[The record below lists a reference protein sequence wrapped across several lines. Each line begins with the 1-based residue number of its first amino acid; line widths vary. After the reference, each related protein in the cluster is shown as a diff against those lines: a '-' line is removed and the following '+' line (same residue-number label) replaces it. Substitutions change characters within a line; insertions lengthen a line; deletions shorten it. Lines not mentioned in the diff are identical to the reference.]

1 MRNENFDIPVT
12 VETDAAGRERVVT
25 DTIQAAE
32 ILLRRWPDDG
42 RGQKYKAAL
51 RACMDAMEQR
61 RAVASARRPS
71 LPPPRTRISSSA
83 PAAARTDPPLTI
95 PA

>member
-61 RAVASARRPS
+61 RAVTSARK
-71 LPPPRTRISSSA
+71 A
-83 PAAARTDPPLTI
+83 FVEAAKDAHIFVR
-95 PA
+95 AGSRAN

>member
-61 RAVASARRPS
+61 SAVASARK
-71 LPPPRTRISSSA
+71 A
-83 PAAARTDPPLTI
+83 FVAAAKDAHIFVR
-95 PA
+95 AGSRAN

>member
-12 VETDAAGRERVVT
+12 IETEATGRERVVT

-42 RGQKYKAAL
+42 RGQKYRAAL

-61 RAVASARRPS
+61 RAVASARK
-71 LPPPRTRISSSA
+71 A
-83 PAAARTDPPLTI
+83 FVAAAKDAHIFVR
-95 PA
+95 AGSRAN

>member
-1 MRNENFDIPVT
+1 MRNENFDIPIT
-12 VETDAAGRERVVT
+12 VETPEIDAAARERVVT

-42 RGQKYKAAL
+42 RGQKYRAAL

-61 RAVASARRPS
+61 RAVASARKAFVEAAKDAHIFVRAGARPH
-71 LPPPRTRISSSA
+71 
-83 PAAARTDPPLTI
+83 
-95 PA
+95 

>member
-12 VETDAAGRERVVT
+12 IETEAAGRERVVT

-61 RAVASARRPS
+61 RAVASARK
-71 LPPPRTRISSSA
+71 A
-83 PAAARTDPPLTI
+83 FVAAAKDAHIFVRSGSR
-95 PA
+95 AN

>member
-12 VETDAAGRERVVT
+12 VETDAPGRERVVT

-61 RAVASARRPS
+61 RAVASARK
-71 LPPPRTRISSSA
+71 A
-83 PAAARTDPPLTI
+83 FVAAAKDAHIFVR
-95 PA
+95 AGSRAH

>member
-12 VETDAAGRERVVT
+12 IETEAADRERVVT

-61 RAVASARRPS
+61 RAVASARK
-71 LPPPRTRISSSA
+71 A
-83 PAAARTDPPLTI
+83 FVAAAKDAHIFVR
-95 PA
+95 AGSRAN

>member
-1 MRNENFDIPVT
+1 MRNENFDIPIT
-12 VETDAAGRERVVT
+12 VETPEIDAAARERVVT

-42 RGQKYKAAL
+42 RGQKYRAAL

-61 RAVASARRPS
+61 RAVASARKAFVEAAKDAHIFVRAGARPHH
-71 LPPPRTRISSSA
+71 
-83 PAAARTDPPLTI
+83 
-95 PA
+95 

>member
-61 RAVASARRPS
+61 RAVASARK
-71 LPPPRTRISSSA
+71 A
-83 PAAARTDPPLTI
+83 FVAAAKDAHIFVR
-95 PA
+95 AGSRAN

>member
-12 VETDAAGRERVVT
+12 VETGDTDAPAARERVVT

-42 RGQKYKAAL
+42 RGQKYRAAL

-61 RAVASARRPS
+61 RAVASARKAFVEAAKDAHIFVRAGARPHQ
-71 LPPPRTRISSSA
+71 
-83 PAAARTDPPLTI
+83 
-95 PA
+95 

>member
-61 RAVASARRPS
+61 RAVASARK
-71 LPPPRTRISSSA
+71 A
-83 PAAARTDPPLTI
+83 FVAAAKDAHIFVRAGSRAD
-95 PA
+95 

>member
-12 VETDAAGRERVVT
+12 VETVETAEADVVARERVVT

-42 RGQKYKAAL
+42 RGQKYRAAL

-61 RAVASARRPS
+61 RAVASARKAFVEAAKDAHIFVRAGARPH
-71 LPPPRTRISSSA
+71 
-83 PAAARTDPPLTI
+83 
-95 PA
+95 

>member
-1 MRNENFDIPVT
+1 MRNENFDIPIT
-12 VETDAAGRERVVT
+12 VETVESPEVDAVARERVVT

-42 RGQKYKAAL
+42 RGQKYRAAL

-61 RAVASARRPS
+61 RAVASARK
-71 LPPPRTRISSSA
+71 A
-83 PAAARTDPPLTI
+83 FVAAAKDAHIFVRTGGRMN
-95 PA
+95 

>member
-12 VETDAAGRERVVT
+12 IETEAAGRERIVT

-42 RGQKYKAAL
+42 RGQKYRAAL

-61 RAVASARRPS
+61 RAVASARK
-71 LPPPRTRISSSA
+71 A
-83 PAAARTDPPLTI
+83 FVAAAKDAHIFVR
-95 PA
+95 AGSRAN

>member
-12 VETDAAGRERVVT
+12 VETDAADRERVVT

-61 RAVASARRPS
+61 RAVASARK
-71 LPPPRTRISSSA
+71 A
-83 PAAARTDPPLTI
+83 FVEAAKDAHIFVR
-95 PA
+95 AGKRAN

>member
-12 VETDAAGRERVVT
+12 IETGGASAAGRERIVT

-61 RAVASARRPS
+61 RAVASARK
-71 LPPPRTRISSSA
+71 A
-83 PAAARTDPPLTI
+83 FVAAAKDAHIFVRAGDRTQ
-95 PA
+95 